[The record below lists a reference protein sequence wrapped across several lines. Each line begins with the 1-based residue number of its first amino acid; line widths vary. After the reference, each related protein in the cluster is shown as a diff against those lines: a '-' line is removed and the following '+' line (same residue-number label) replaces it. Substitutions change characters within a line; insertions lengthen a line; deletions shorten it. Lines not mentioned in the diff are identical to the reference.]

1 MSEYQIDYDTAVKE
15 LSEAKVEG
23 NIVVFMGAGV
33 SKKENIQFLLLLV

>member
-23 NIVVFMGAGV
+23 NIVVFIWELEYP
-33 SKKENIQFLLLLV
+33 SL